1 MINKIKI
8 PLKVTL
14 LTPLHIGSGRELIV
28 GQDVLI
34 RNGEVIVLS
43 FDRILKEFS
52 HNKILLEKL
61 SGIVANR
68 VNMSINEV
76 ISETKI
82 SRFVEYKLPVKKTFD
97 KIRRIKEFIKDAHLK
112 PYIPGTTIK
121 GGVRTLIFQ
130 KYIREHPRVFD
141 EHLKNGLNK
150 LSKLENR
157 RERDYLKAKIKN
169 FEKEVFGKDAKID
182 PLKSFSVSD
191 AYLEIKDLKV
201 YTSKVFDISNDG
213 ERCGWRK
220 SKGRESELT
229 GISEATP
236 IFVEALNGGSTSHTE
251 IFVDEFYLK
260 RCKFNEWFVNLLS
273 NPYKNLSKISVEYAK
288 REIDR
293 EVDFLSKFVKGCKEL
308 KAVIE
313 ILNKKLKKEIEK
325 DPEAIYLRI
334 AWGIGWKGMTGDYLD
349 EGTIR
354 ALLNSKIIKQGRS
367 KATIFPKTRRFAMLL
382 IDGKEYPCF
391 PFGWIKLKEAKKNG
405 K

>member
-34 RNGEVIVLS
+34 RNGEAVVLS
-43 FDRILKEFS
+43 FDEILKNYY
-52 HNKILLEKL
+52 HNMSFIGRI
-61 SGIVANR
+61 SNVIANR
-68 VNMSINEV
+68 GSLSEIMSERDIL
-76 ISETKI
+76 K
-82 SRFVEYKLPVKKTFD
+82 FVKYKVSVKKKNFTRAR
-97 KIRRIKEFIKDAHLK
+97 KIKEFIKDAHLK

-201 YTSKVFDISNDG
+201 YTSKILIFQMTAKDVVG
-213 ERCGWRK
+213 ENLKVGNQ
-220 SKGRESELT
+220 SLQESLRQ
-229 GISEATP
+229 
-236 IFVEALNGGSTSHTE
+236 LQ
-251 IFVDEFYLK
+251 
-260 RCKFNEWFVNLLS
+260 
-273 NPYKNLSKISVEYAK
+273 
-288 REIDR
+288 
-293 EVDFLSKFVKGCKEL
+293 FLSRHLTEVAQVILKF
-308 KAVIE
+308 
-313 ILNKKLKKEIEK
+313 
-325 DPEAIYLRI
+325 
-334 AWGIGWKGMTGDYLD
+334 
-349 EGTIR
+349 
-354 ALLNSKIIKQGRS
+354 LLTSFI
-367 KATIFPKTRRFAMLL
+367 
-382 IDGKEYPCF
+382 
-391 PFGWIKLKEAKKNG
+391 
-405 K
+405 

>member
-34 RNGEVIVLS
+34 RNGEAVVLS
-43 FDRILKEFS
+43 FDEILKNYY
-52 HNKILLEKL
+52 HNMSFIGRI
-61 SGIVANR
+61 SNVIANR
-68 VNMSINEV
+68 GSLSEIMSERDIL
-76 ISETKI
+76 K
-82 SRFVEYKLPVKKTFD
+82 FVKYKVSVKKKNFTRAR
-97 KIRRIKEFIKDAHLK
+97 KIKEFIKDVHLN
-112 PYIPGTTIK
+112 PYIPGTSIK
-121 GGVRTLIFQ
+121 GGIRTLIFQ
-130 KYIREHPRVFD
+130 KYVRDNPKVFKGFKD
-141 EHLKNGLNK
+141 EISKFVKTRNKNSEK
-150 LSKLENR
+150 
-157 RERDYLKAKIKN
+157 DIKN

-201 YTSKVFDISNDG
+201 YTSKIFDISNDG

-236 IFVEALNGGSTSHTE
+236 IFVEALSGGSTSHTE

-260 RCKFNEWFVNLLS
+260 RCKFKDWFVNLLS
-273 NPYKNLSKISVEYAK
+273 NPYKNLSEISVEYAK

-293 EVDFLSKFVKGCKEL
+293 EVDFLNKFVKECKDL
-308 KAVIE
+308 KAVIGV
-313 ILNKKLKKEIEK
+313 LKKLKSKIEK

-334 AWGIGWKGMTGDYLD
+334 AWGIGWRGMTGDYMD
-349 EGTIR
+349 DGTIR

-367 KATIFPKTRRFAMLL
+367 KATIFPKTRRFVVLL

>member
-34 RNGEVIVLS
+34 RNGEAVVLS
-43 FDRILKEFS
+43 FDEILKNYY
-52 HNKILLEKL
+52 HNMSFIGRI
-61 SGIVANR
+61 SNVIANR
-68 VNMSINEV
+68 GSLSEIMSERDIL
-76 ISETKI
+76 K
-82 SRFVEYKLPVKKTFD
+82 FVKYKVSVKKKNFTRAR
-97 KIRRIKEFIKDAHLK
+97 KIKEFIKDAHLN
-112 PYIPGTTIK
+112 PYIPGTSIK
-121 GGVRTLIFQ
+121 GGIRTLIFQ
-130 KYIREHPRVFD
+130 KYVRDNPKVFKGFKD
-141 EHLKNGLNK
+141 EISKFVKTRNKNSEK
-150 LSKLENR
+150 
-157 RERDYLKAKIKN
+157 DIKN

-201 YTSKVFDISNDG
+201 YTSKIFDISNDG

-236 IFVEALNGGSTSHTE
+236 IFVEAIKDGSTSHTE
-251 IFVDEFYLK
+251 IYIDSFYLNK
-260 RCKFNEWFVNLLS
+260 VGFDKWFVNLLS
-273 NPYKNLSKISVEYAK
+273 NPYKNLSEISVEYAK

-293 EVDFLSKFVKGCKEL
+293 EVDFLNKFVKECKDL
-308 KAVIE
+308 KAVIGV
-313 ILNKKLKKEIEK
+313 LKKLKSKIEK

-334 AWGIGWKGMTGDYLD
+334 AWGIGWRGMTGDYMD
-349 EGTIR
+349 DGTIR

-367 KATIFPKTRRFAMLL
+367 KATIFPKTRRFVVLL